1 MTNYTIPQK
10 AFVLQTEEGSKIFGP
25 FETQEQ
31 MRSAMADVIK
41 QIEDADS
48 VGQIC
53 VLEQRTRFSVR
64 KPQAEESKTEQES
77 VVQTDE
83 RDRIPEAPKTEPAL
97 PQEVLDYMTN
107 LSQNT
112 DADLRELGNIK
123 GVDGRITNREKLI
136 EALTAIFI
144 QGN

>member
-64 KPQAEESKTEQES
+64 KPQAEESKAEQES

-83 RDRIPEAPKTEPAL
+83 RDRIPEAYKTEPAL
-97 PQEVLDYMTN
+97 PQEVLDYMTS